1 MEPSTA
7 PTITEVE
14 FEGVFTY
21 AGEAFAEGSSVPI
34 EVAERVRMRVV
45 V

>member
-1 MEPSTA
+1 MEPITA

-14 FEGVFTY
+14 FEDAFPD
-21 AGEAFAEGSSVPI
+21 AEEAFVEGFSVSI